1 MKEKT
6 GNDIH
11 FPSYDTCVIV
21 DNSVETG
28 DFLNFPYNCVKS
40 ILQEA
45 SVKNE
50 KILFQSMKKGVVDHL
65 N

>member
-6 GNDIH
+6 GNDIS
-11 FPSYDTCVIV
+11 FPLYDTCVIV

-28 DFLNFPYNCVKS
+28 DFLNFSNNCVKS
-40 ILQEA
+40 FLQDGD
-45 SVKNE
+45 VKKQ
-50 KILFQSMKKGVVDHL
+50 KILFQSMLKTP